1 MFLPIL
7 ALLGL
12 AAVSAV
18 AGTLA
23 ASPTARGK
31 VAGALRSYG
40 NSPPRTKVVTTNTT
54 ARGKGKRAVQRT
66 RTVAKPKGRVSRAA
80 AKAASTWF
88 EPPADGR
95 NDPDKPARKA
105 TVPPPRPSG
114 SATAPT
120 KGNPVSTPTTNKPAT
135 KTAPTGGGR
144 VPRSRAK
151 ASTPPPRSKGTS
163 GRGSSV
169 GSAKES
175 LPALKHFLKET
186 PGRLEDAD
194 LVHLLEELET
204 IGDLDGFDPGRDV
217 RAALEEVASEAR
229 AARDLVRKL
238 QVAVAHAHDEVS
250 KVHAVATEMPG
261 DASGDLTKF
270 NQE

>member
-7 ALLGL
+7 VLLGL
-12 AAVSAV
+12 ATVSAV
-18 AGTLA
+18 AGVLA
-23 ASPTARGK
+23 TSPSARGR
-31 VAGALRSYG
+31 VAGALSSYG
-40 NSPPRTKVVTTNTT
+40 NSRPRTKVVTTRTT

-88 EPPADGR
+88 EPPADGK
-95 NDPDKPARKA
+95 NDPDKPTRKA

-114 SATAPT
+114 SATTPM
-120 KGNPVSTPTTNKPAT
+120 KGNPVSTSTTSKPAA
-135 KTAPTGGGR
+135 KTGGGR

-151 ASTPPPRSKGTS
+151 ASTPPPTRSKGTTS

-238 QVAVAHAHDEVS
+238 QVAVGHAHDEVS